1 MGTRSEISIR
11 DHWTD
16 EQGRNHY
23 SVIELWKHWDGY
35 PEGIEETLKSFVA
48 FINKSCDSQ
57 RHMLFSAEDFAAM
70 LIASSY
76 NDSKVM
82 QEKYVKDY
90 PDRGMDIYPDIRPR
104 GFIDD
109 SEYTYL
115 IDLDGINTNKLVVKV
130 YDCQGSQRI
139 RDSFKNGTERD
150 PDSTFEV
157 EVSLP

>member
-16 EQGRNHY
+16 EQGTKHY

-35 PEGIEETLKSFVA
+35 PEGMKHTLESFIEFVK
-48 FINKSCDSQ
+48 KSCDNQ

-82 QEKYVKDY
+82 QEKYAKDY
-90 PDRGMDIYPDIRPR
+90 PDRGIDIYPDIRPR

-115 IDLDGINTNKLVVKV
+115 IDLGEFDAKKLEVKV
-130 YDCQGSQRI
+130 YDCQGSQSL
-139 RDSFKNGTERD
+139 RDSFKNGTERI
-150 PDSTFEV
+150 PDSTFDINIIM
-157 EVSLP
+157 P